1 MASEYI
7 DVPELLDEFSK
18 RPGCDRYRTDS
29 NKIELLTLYLSVR
42 QFAPDLEFDTFLS
55 RLEPVA
61 GYDEENGLLPADA
74 LSLFCPRSKSR
85 AEQLQRTQWSA
96 VQVVDLLA
104 YYVDGLRAGQFAN
117 VSARQYLEKGSDLYL
132 AGAFGRIAAGPST
145 GGKPVGDKPPAKP
158 KTGGKAAAPV
168 TPAGVPAV
176 VGQAAIL
183 TLPTGRQFQCVVQNR
198 YAAEVHGQEEVN
210 VLTRDGELVFGLPLA
225 AVEYDPA
232 AVADETVRYSVTEC
246 PMPVEQAVGWQRLLM
261 AKYPSQHP
269 ESGDVFN
276 AATPAAGLSTADDDY
291 ICQLSEQLLVRLSL
305 RDSSTGPYVL
315 AELKDLSGGPEAVLQ
330 VLPPRE
336 MSVYGEYKF
345 KAPGEDHYRVLVV
358 LGATQRLDC
367 VTGAT

>member
-1 MASEYI
+1 MAAEYV
-7 DVPELLDEFSK
+7 DVPELLDEFAK
-18 RPGCDRYRTDS
+18 RSGCDRYRTDS
-29 NKIELLTLYLSVR
+29 NKIDLLTLYLSVR

-96 VQVVDLLA
+96 AQVVDLLA
-104 YYVDGLRAGQFAN
+104 YYVDGLRAGQFGN

-132 AGAFGRIAAGPST
+132 SGAFGRIAAGPST

-158 KTGGKAAAPV
+158 KTSGKAVVPAAPV
-168 TPAGVPAV
+168 GVPAV

-198 YAAEVHGQEEVN
+198 YAAEAPGQEDVD

-225 AVEYDPA
+225 AVEYDST
-232 AVADETVRYSVTEC
+232 AVVDETVRYSVTEC
-246 PMPVEQAVGWQRLLM
+246 PLPVSQAGEWQRLI
-261 AKYPSQHP
+261 A
-269 ESGDVFN
+269 SG
-276 AATPAAGLSTADDDY
+276 PAASQPAGGLIDAHECDLSD
-291 ICQLSEQLLVRLSL
+291 QLVVHLRLEHA
-305 RDSSTGPYVL
+305 STGPCVIASL
-315 AELKDLSGGPEAVLQ
+315 LDLSGGPEAVLQ

-345 KAPGEDHYRVLVV
+345 KAPGEDHYRVLQV
-358 LGATQRLDC
+358 LRASAPRLDC
-367 VTGAT
+367 ASTIT